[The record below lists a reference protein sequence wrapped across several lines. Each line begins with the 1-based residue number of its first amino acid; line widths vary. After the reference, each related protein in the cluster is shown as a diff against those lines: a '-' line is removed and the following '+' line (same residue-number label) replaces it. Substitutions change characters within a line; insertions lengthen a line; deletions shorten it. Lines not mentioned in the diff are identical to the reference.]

1 MVRVINADPEMGTSL
16 TEGEAKEFMT
26 NRTILHLGTVD
37 SKGEPSVTPVGYY
50 FDSDSNKIYIPT
62 HKNSKKVRN
71 LSNNK
76 IVSFCIDD
84 PNPPYKGVRGKGEV
98 SIHEEID
105 YNRLIAEKLLMRTL
119 GSLENP
125 TSIWLLGE
133 IGKGNEVILEIS
145 PRYYSTWN
153 YGKTTQ

>member
-26 NRTILHLGTVD
+26 NRTILHLGTID
-37 SKGEPSVTPVGYY
+37 SKREPSVTPVGYY

-98 SIHEEID
+98 SIH
-105 YNRLIAEKLLMRTL
+105 RFIAEKLLMRSL
-119 GSLENP
+119 GSLEHP
-125 TSIWLLGE
+125 TSKWLLGE
-133 IGKGNEVILEIS
+133 IEKGNEIVVEIS

>member
-1 MVRVINADPEMGTSL
+1 MVRVINADPKMGTSL

-26 NRTILHLGTVD
+26 NHTILHLGTVD
-37 SKGEPSVTPVGYY
+37 NKGEPSVTPVGYY

-98 SIHEEID
+98 SIH
-105 YNRLIAEKLLMRTL
+105 RFIAEKLLMRSL
-119 GSLENP
+119 GSLEHP
-125 TSIWLLGE
+125 TSKWLLGE
-133 IGKGNEVILEIS
+133 IEKGNEIVVEIS

>member
-1 MVRVINADPEMGTSL
+1 MGTSL

-98 SIHEEID
+98 SIH
-105 YNRLIAEKLLMRTL
+105 RFIAEKLLMRSL
-119 GSLENP
+119 GSLEHP
-125 TSIWLLGE
+125 TSKWLLGE
-133 IGKGNEVILEIS
+133 IEKGNEIVVEIS

>member
-1 MVRVINADPEMGTSL
+1 MVRVVNADPKMGTSL

-76 IVSFCIDD
+76 IVSF
-84 PNPPYKGVRGKGEV
+84 V
-98 SIHEEID
+98 SIILTHLTRELD
-105 YNRLIAEKLLMRTL
+105 AKEK
-119 GSLENP
+119 SAF
-125 TSIWLLGE
+125 
-133 IGKGNEVILEIS
+133 
-145 PRYYSTWN
+145 
-153 YGKTTQ
+153 